1 MPELKFVL
9 AQKEDL
15 DIVMSMFTDA
25 INEMNRKGIYQWDSI
40 YPTRNTLEEDIKKK
54 QLYIGIYEG
63 TVVSTYV
70 LNQEY
75 DEQYVNGT
83 WKYPNSTYY
92 IVHRL
97 CVNPLFQNN
106 KYILINDYVIC
117 MWSKE

>member
-15 DIVMSMFTDA
+15 GIVMSIFTDA
-25 INEMNRKGIYQWDSI
+25 INEMNSKGIYQWDSI

-83 WKYPNSTYY
+83 WKYPNYTYY